1 MNSLGREIRLNRLFS
16 PKDGRMVAIMFDHT
30 IARGLMDG
38 LIPVWDKI
46 AQVVSAHPD
55 AMTMHKGIAERCF
68 APHAG
73 EGVSLILKAA
83 TPCPYVPGYSAYTA
97 DPEEALAAGA
107 DAIAIGCILG
117 GAEQP
122 RGIENAARA
131 VKEAHRMGLP
141 VIGHFYPN
149 GEQIPKEDR
158 EEWRNVA
165 YAARAGAELG
175 IDVMKIHHSGDPDEF
190 ARIVE
195 AVPAR
200 VVLAGGRHGPNV
212 EAYLEMTRNVIQAG
226 AAGVAFGRF
235 VWEYPNPAPLVEA
248 IKLIVHENADV
259 KQAMELLRELEQSKG

>member
-38 LIPVWDKI
+38 LIPVGDKI

-107 DAIAIGCILG
+107 GSDLG
-117 GAEQP
+117 TGGMATKV
-122 RGIENAARA
+122 RAAKM
-131 VKEAHRMGLP
+131 V
-141 VIGHFYPN
+141 
-149 GEQIPKEDR
+149 
-158 EEWRNVA
+158 
-165 YAARAGAELG
+165 
-175 IDVMKIHHSGDPDEF
+175 
-190 ARIVE
+190 
-195 AVPAR
+195 
-200 VVLAGGRHGPNV
+200 
-212 EAYLEMTRNVIQAG
+212 T
-226 AAGVAFGRF
+226 AAGCDMVIANGARPEVLYDIAEGKSAGTRF
-235 VWEYPNPAPLVEA
+235 KAK
-248 IKLIVHENADV
+248 I
-259 KQAMELLRELEQSKG
+259 